1 MAITIKTVIS
11 LKAEIMVIVKEKI
24 LFFTLLKVT
33 NNYIEID
40 GQHHSMYLRDTDPE
54 CMYELYELYIFNVT
68 YIFQPAAYSTTH
80 ISTQYLHNI
89 YTLCPTS

>member
-1 MAITIKTVIS
+1 M
-11 LKAEIMVIVKEKI
+11 
-24 LFFTLLKVT
+24 
-33 NNYIEID
+33 D
-40 GQHHSMYLRDTDPE
+40 GQHHNVYLRDTDPE

-89 YTLCPTS
+89 

>member
-1 MAITIKTVIS
+1 M
-11 LKAEIMVIVKEKI
+11 
-24 LFFTLLKVT
+24 
-33 NNYIEID
+33 D

-68 YIFQPAAYSTTH
+68 YIFQPAAYSPTTH

-89 YTLCPTS
+89 

>member
-40 GQHHSMYLRDTDPE
+40 GEHHSMYLRDTDPE
-54 CMYELYELYIFNVT
+54 CMYELYELYYIFNVT
-68 YIFQPAAYSTTH
+68 YIFQPAAYSPTTF

-89 YTLCPTS
+89 